1 MQNPTQNRTTLHY
14 SVAPVAHA
22 LCLLLAA
29 IFVAACGVAE
39 PGTGA
44 QDPGTMQ
51 RTNGSDPLASATFH
65 IVSFR
70 FKSDDP
76 TRAMVPAAL
85 AAFEAL
91 RDSVVDPADGRRL
104 ITGLYDGV
112 NNSTEQLS
120 FGTKGVAK
128 DRSTEFTFVLT
139 FRSVADRDYYVD
151 HDPEHAKF
159 KQLVG
164 PLLEGGAEGVFVTDF
179 VNGVKGPAR

>member
-1 MQNPTQNRTTLHY
+1 MQP
-14 SVAPVAHA
+14 S
-22 LCLLLAA
+22 
-29 IFVAACGVAE
+29 I
-39 PGTGA
+39 
-44 QDPGTMQ
+44 
-51 RTNGSDPLASATFH
+51 GSDPLASAIFH

-76 TRAMVPAAL
+76 TRAQVPAAL

-91 RDSVVDPADGRRL
+91 RDSVVDPRDGRRL

-120 FGTKGVAK
+120 FGKKGVAQ
-128 DRSTEFTFVLT
+128 DRSSEFTFVLT

-151 HDPEHAKF
+151 QDPEHAKF
-159 KQLVG
+159 KGIVG

-179 VNGVKGPAR
+179 VNGVKSATR